1 MPSNPDTV
9 KTADMWCALI
19 GETSKMPKLVTP
31 LTDPALRNAK
41 AKDKP
46 YKLSDGGGL
55 FLLVKSVDK
64 ETVKYWRMDYR
75 FNGKRFTLAFGK
87 YPDVSLLAARAK
99 RTDAMTLLMA
109 GTDPSDTRRAE
120 RVELTEKKE
129 ASKREAVGLPVVDSF
144 EEVALEW
151 FDAKIKPLSAS
162 HSGRSMAYLKNDLI
176 PYLGKLPMV
185 EIKAPALLECLRRIE
200 ARKNKQGKP
209 VTETANRV
217 REQMGQLWRYAIATG
232 RAERDIAADLRG
244 ALEAHVQKNFSH
256 ITDPKILGQ
265 LMRDVEGYGGAPV
278 TVAALRLLPL
288 VFVRPGEFR
297 AARWQD
303 INLETKEWR
312 YFSSKTK
319 IDHIVPLASQVVD
332 QLRALQPLTGMGDY
346 VFGVR
351 AGQRPLSET
360 TINQALKTLG
370 YGSDIIHPH
379 GFRHTAATM
388 LAEMGW
394 DENTID
400 RQLSHLVAGV
410 KGVYQKAKYIEDR
423 RKMMQAWADHV
434 DQLKKGAIIIPLR
447 TA

>member
-1 MPSNPDTV
+1 
-9 KTADMWCALI
+9 
-19 GETSKMPKLVTP
+19 MPKLVTP

-55 FLLVKSVDK
+55 YLLVKTVDK

-75 FNGKRFTLAFGK
+75 FDEKRLTLAFGK
-87 YPDVSLLAARAK
+87 YPDVSLAAARLK
-99 RTDAMTLLMA
+99 RAHAIALLTA
-109 GTDPSDTRRAE
+109 GTDPSEVRKVE
-120 RVELTEKKE
+120 RIEQSKQTD
-129 ASKREAVGLPVVDSF
+129 AGKREASGLPVIDSF
-144 EEVALEW
+144 EAVALEW
-151 FDAKIKPLSAS
+151 FDAKIKPLSVS
-162 HSGRSMAYLKNDLI
+162 HSERTMAYLKNDLT
-176 PYLGKLPMV
+176 PYLGKLPMA

-232 RAERDIAADLRG
+232 RSERDIAADLRG
-244 ALEAHVQKNFSH
+244 ALESHVQKNFSH
-256 ITDPKILGQ
+256 ITDPKLLGQ

-288 VFVRPGEFR
+288 VFARPGEFR

-303 INLETKEWR
+303 IDLDACEWR

-319 IDHIVPLASQVVD
+319 IDHIVPLASQVVA

-360 TINQALKTLG
+360 TINQALKALG
-370 YGSDIIHPH
+370 YSSDIIHPH

-388 LAEMGW
+388 LAELGW

-400 RQLSHLVAGV
+400 RQLSHLVQGV
-410 KGVYQKAKYIEDR
+410 KGVYQKAKYIEER

-434 DQLKKGAIIIPLR
+434 DQLKQGAIIIPLR